1 MPMPTEA
8 YALCPGEHLMLLIK
22 AIVSLDK
29 SCKCTIAPLFQRPG
43 SCYTGILRLSAIGAI
58 DPSEKNLKFCSLRY
72 IYLVNDCLNSPS
84 VDCVLSIILQNP

>member
-1 MPMPTEA
+1 MP
-8 YALCPGEHLMLLIK
+8 YALCPMPYARRNMLLRK
-22 AIVSLDK
+22 AIYIVSLDK

-58 DPSEKNLKFCSLRY
+58 DPSEKNLKLCSLRY
-72 IYLVNDCLNSPS
+72 IYLVNHCLNSPS